1 MVKRKTLLILVN
13 VDWFFISH
21 RLCIAQQAVKEGWR
35 VVVVAKDTGKADEI
49 RSNGIEFIDI
59 LSTRS
64 GTNPFAELIIISKL
78 SKIYKKLKPDVV
90 HHITLKPVIYGS
102 IIARAQ
108 KIKGVVNA
116 ISGLGYYFTNN
127 KKGIL
132 PKLLMKM
139 MKIIFNQER
148 MTFLFQNHDDY
159 TELKKAN
166 ILRVFH
172 TSYFIKGAG
181 VDLVK
186 FQYFPEQKN
195 NKIIILFPARMLCN
209 KGVKELKAV
218 TELLKNEY
226 FGKISFLL
234 CGKIDDDSKDAVPI
248 EYIRQW
254 EEDGYVTWLGVRK
267 DMVAIFNKCHIVVFP
282 SYREGIPKSLIEAC
296 ASGRPIVTTN
306 AIGCKDCVDEGLN
319 GYKVPV
325 RSVVELAEAIEK
337 LILSPTDRKKMGLYG
352 RQKAVKEFDQKMV
365 VKRHLEIYNEL
376 L

>member
-59 LSTRS
+59 SSTRS

-195 NKIIILFPARMLCN
+195 NKIIILFPARMLWN
-209 KGVKELKAV
+209 KGVRELKAV
-218 TELLKNEY
+218 TELLKNKY

-254 EEDGYVTWLGVRK
+254 EEEGYVTWLGDRK
-267 DMVAIFNKCHIVVFP
+267 DMVDIFNKCHIVVFP